1 MAFTKTTAKEILFG
15 LDGQGFMRKN
25 HQASLEGILEAAG
38 INANW
43 FVDRNNWSMKHWP
56 NRGARG
62 DAKQIVLK
70 TDANT
75 INNIIGHMRS
85 NASRRKI
92 IVDSRI
98 HSHITIRYEFGGK
111 EKPQMVKFEQTGKVT
126 DASGNKVSD
135 AAMTAMQELGS
146 LWVFKRSIQDN
157 KSFNSW
163 QDIKNDKETYD
174 ELVKIWTLIGKV
186 ATGPGDEWLEVFYK
200 QNKAFFAEI
209 SKPNVR
215 AMNEFTRGSSHA
227 NSTRYTI
234 PGSKQ
239 SDTFMDYI
247 SKHVAKNFGISQ
259 KDNWNPADIWLIKNE
274 KHWRDRIDNETSVNG
289 NKSSSSVNINLQQC
303 NDILR
308 QAYAAHDIIGI
319 SLKKIGSGQNA
330 IYEAVNTTQEFV
342 SKRSDLNYKK
352 TYMFNGANCYLD
364 RKADGSISQDTI
376 VNVGAGESTYK
387 FQVKANSSSDR
398 KGSGLKYEGTQ
409 EGRGAARLGKATVSL
424 VLDLMKTYN
433 LTFSSDKNDYPFSV
447 ADLERQ
453 KSEYIRRLK
462 ILKTNKVNLARND
475 TSFSPEAAFD
485 NLLYLMGTEAHV
497 ANSKCQQIT
506 WLSEVLT
513 LNDEDRRKFLADLV
527 FLSKKEGER
536 YGPFGKI
543 Y

>member
-43 FVDRNNWSMKHWP
+43 FVDRNNWSMKRWP

-186 ATGPGDEWLEVFYK
+186 TTGPGDEWLEVFYK

-462 ILKTNKVNLARND
+462 ILKTNKVNLARNN